1 MTMQPISCQG
11 CGREVL
17 VEKFS
22 AAHTSIQ
29 WPFDARECPFI
40 AARDDAGTAAGF
52 GANTHGCEQLLRT
65 IDQAFAEQSLTE
77 SGIELPVG
85 QNVPRLH

>member
-1 MTMQPISCQG
+1 M
-11 CGREVL
+11 L

-40 AARDDAGTAAGF
+40 AARENAGSGAGF